1 MSAVTECIEHCSE
14 NNRPT
19 HKELK
24 KCCLLPNMLHGSI
37 VNFETP
43 EMKNRGDA
51 FRACDSNASFL
62 KRNPIYNGISANPS
76 S

>member
-1 MSAVTECIEHCSE
+1 
-14 NNRPT
+14 
-19 HKELK
+19 
-24 KCCLLPNMLHGSI
+24 MLHGSI

-43 EMKNRGDA
+43 ETKNRGDA

>member
-1 MSAVTECIEHCSE
+1 
-14 NNRPT
+14 
-19 HKELK
+19 
-24 KCCLLPNMLHGSI
+24 MLHGSI

-51 FRACDSNASFL
+51 FRACDSLSNASFL
-62 KRNPIYNGISANPS
+62 KCNPIYNGISANPS